1 MQTTINEWL
10 NKHNGFDKKICKY
23 FYLEW
28 KEGDIIPSKCIF
40 MKTIPQNYNF
50 KHQFKWNLIYYNIEL
65 YGNLPNNFVAKL
77 QNSEDSYIVN
87 NHNMKQNNFVAKL
100 QNSEDSHIVNN
111 HNVKQNNFVAKLQNS
126 EDSHIVN
133 NHNVKQNNL
142 VINPQNSDYSNIVKK
157 KNDNNKTQFLDNKN
171 IISCLKSHLQKCI
184 RRNLLGQAIYTADLY
199 MDIDIEDF
207 LRRLTIIMI
216 EDCFFHSSY
225 IELIWFMI
233 AFNNNNLKLNK
244 LLKEYL
250 LGVVY
255 FMIKETKYRESYYME
270 NESVNFSNLIFDMD
284 NKGNSQY
291 ISFIYSI
298 LIRKSY
304 GGMECDMKMLER
316 SALIWYNRLMKEKI
330 DLNIDIFLK
339 KKIRPITIYKDQLKK
354 EDWFLG
360 AIDFHTHPN
369 ILKWLKEKFEDY
381 EEEDIKNA
389 IWYFQSSINY
399 RKFYNEFEELLY
411 NKNICQQKE
420 KYKQIW
426 ESIQK
431 ELYSMRLYLLK
442 KLYEDY
448 ENNLII

>member
-28 KEGDIIPSKCIF
+28 KENEIIPNKCIF
-40 MKTIPQNYNF
+40 MKTVPENYNF
-50 KHQFKWNLIYYNIEL
+50 KHKFKWNLIYYNIEL
-65 YGNLPNNFVAKL
+65 YGNLPNNFVAL
-77 QNSEDSYIVN
+77 Q
-87 NHNMKQNNFVAKL
+87 

-111 HNVKQNNFVAKLQNS
+111 HNIKPNNFVVNPQNN
-126 EDSHIVN
+126 ECSHIVSN
-133 NHNVKQNNL
+133 QNMKPKSFL
-142 VINPQNSDYSNIVKK
+142 
-157 KNDNNKTQFLDNKN
+157 KNDFNQTQFLDNKN

-233 AFNNNNLKLNK
+233 AFNSKNLKLNK

-270 NESVNFSNLIFDMD
+270 KESVNFSNLIFDMD
-284 NKGNSQY
+284 NKGNRQY

-298 LIRKSY
+298 LIRKSF

-316 SALIWYNRLMKEKI
+316 SALIWYNRLMKENI
-330 DLNIDIFLK
+330 DKNIDIFLK
-339 KKIRPITIYKDQLKK
+339 KKICPITIYKDQLNK

-399 RKFYNEFEELLY
+399 RKFYNELEEFYY

-431 ELYSMRLYLLK
+431 DLYSMRKYLLK
-442 KLYEDY
+442 KLYEEID
-448 ENNLII
+448 NNRII